1 MLTFCCMYCGCGCW
15 LEGLKF
21 EIFMCKSEMG
31 TLDSTLVP
39 AVLLEIFHCKEQRAS
54 ARKTSGFRVPR
65 LSLGWEISI
74 P

>member
-1 MLTFCCMYCGCGCW
+1 MLTFCCMYCGSGCW

-21 EIFMCKSEMG
+21 EIVMCKSETG

-39 AVLLEIFHCKEQRAS
+39 AVFLEIFHCERVS
-54 ARKTSGFRVPR
+54 ARKTSGIRVPR